1 MRLLLTKLKQMFPRS
16 LLGEFLEL
24 FGEDA
29 TLKLIDVFSGTNIEV
44 PSRRVLEAL
53 NRDISIYEVL
63 RSVDG
68 EKKRQ
73 LVAELANKYD
83 LPTKKVR
90 EIYSRMEKQLK
101 ENRKFK
107 LADELIGKLKDGQ
120 LKVKHEKRKR

>member
-1 MRLLLTKLKQMFPRS
+1 MFPRS